1 MHRGKDRRARGGGDT
16 ELSKTLSWI
25 LRHGAVQEG
34 LTIEPSGYVPLEE
47 VMQCLR
53 RKGCKNV
60 DEERVRLVV
69 DNNDKKRFE
78 I

>member
-1 MHRGKDRRARGGGDT
+1 MRKRGDRKIGGANDT
-16 ELSKTLSWI
+16 DISKTLSWV

-47 VMQCLR
+47 VIQLLR

-60 DEERVRLVV
+60 D
-69 DNNDKKRFE
+69 
-78 I
+78 